1 MTMSEENVPG
11 KVRAVTG
18 SRIPPCCVL
27 PGVSNGVC
35 SMSNSQ
41 PAFSHRTGKAIL
53 VAALLA
59 FVVPL
64 LVRGMRDLRLDN
76 NVESWLPANDSEA
89 TVFHWY
95 RSHFTEEDRIV
106 ATWQGSTLDD
116 PRSEQL
122 AQKLLG
128 HVDADGLRRGGSPYI
143 SSVVTSRD
151 VLTRMVEY
159 GVPQDEAVQRMQGT
173 LLGMGRIKV
182 RLTDA
187 GREQRARTI
196 TQLQQRIKDELGLEA
211 GVFEP
216 VGSAVALTHSE
227 VSDTETTEAA
237 ESESTETVTLQP
249 LVIPPF
255 DFELAWKDFSVK
267 DPRVAKVLT
276 IARDLR
282 GFATDKEPQGR
293 VLVDDSFFVPGSPVT
308 VAASLS
314 EAGQADTLATVAAIR
329 LAALQVGIPEQD
341 LILGGGSL
349 STIELNESVFR
360 AAWNPAAPLWKFH
373 ERSVMLLSAIVG
385 MVLAIVSLRSLKL
398 SLFVLGVSYY
408 GAFVATAVVP
418 MTGASMSM
426 VLVVL
431 PTFIMVVA
439 LSGAIHVAN
448 YISHATLE
456 NPDGAV
462 DRATRMAL
470 MPCFNSVCTTVLGL
484 LSLLTSSLAP
494 VRDFGIYS
502 SIGATLSLFM
512 VLVVLPSLLKLFP
525 TQGVKLPDG
534 DARRW
539 LVFGRFLMA
548 YSRPVYVA
556 SWAICLIATG
566 GLIYFETETR
576 IIRNFADGTRLI
588 RDFRYIEENLAGIS
602 SVETVIKFDRESQ
615 KSLHFLERME
625 VVRQVADQIRE
636 HSLVTGAVCL
646 PDFQPVRTAPDAN
659 AVTRD
664 KILYNRRSSET
675 EKQIKSSDA
684 PDIKSLIAVASQP
697 ADLLQPGDHLLNSEG
712 DELWRITAQVPA
724 LADVDFTLLTAD
736 LNHAVQAVT
745 QDHPGVGHAVTGTV
759 PLFMRTQQ
767 ALLDSLIQSFGVA
780 LVTIAAVMM
789 YALRDMISGALC
801 MIPNVLP
808 ITAVFGAVCWAGTR
822 IDIGMMITASV
833 ALGLAVDSCLH
844 LMTWFRKGLESGLS
858 RDEAIV
864 QCMVDCG
871 PAMLQTTAG
880 VSLAMLVLYP
890 CELVMI
896 SRFGWLM
903 AALIAAAYAGD
914 IVLLPVMMRGTL
926 GKRIEDQV
934 RAKQRLAALAA
945 ATVEPSPL
953 PEPVELQIVRKEEE
967 PHPKTAIPAPH
978 LPLDLPLDK
987 GRTRRKRQAG

>member
-1 MTMSEENVPG
+1 MGRS
-11 KVRAVTG
+11 
-18 SRIPPCCVL
+18 L
-27 PGVSNGVC
+27 
-35 SMSNSQ
+35 
-41 PAFSHRTGKAIL
+41 L

-59 FVVPL
+59 FAVPL
-64 LVRGMRDLRLDN
+64 LVRGIRDLRLDN
-76 NVESWLPANDSEA
+76 NVETWLPANDSEA
-89 TVFHWY
+89 AVFHWY
-95 RSHFTEEDRIV
+95 RNHFIEENRIV
-106 ATWQGSTLDD
+106 VTWPGSTLDD
-116 PRSEQL
+116 PRADL
-122 AQKLLG
+122 LVGKLLG
-128 HVDADGLRRGGSPYI
+128 PVDVDGLRRGGTPYVE
-143 SSVVTSRD
+143 SVVTTRD
-151 VLTRMVEY
+151 VLTRMVGY

-187 GREQRARTI
+187 GREQRDRTI
-196 TQLQQRIKDELGLEA
+196 AQLQQRVQAELGLKI

-216 VGSAVALTHSE
+216 VAIVEPTADTEELDTEPTASADAESTTAVA
-227 VSDTETTEAA
+227 
-237 ESESTETVTLQP
+237 LQP

-255 DFELAWKDFSVK
+255 DFEIAWKDFTVK
-267 DPRVAKVLT
+267 DPLVSKVVTL
-276 IARDLR
+276 ARDLR

-293 VLVDDSFFVPGSPVT
+293 VLVDDSFLVPGSPVGIAVT
-308 VAASLS
+308 LS
-314 EAGQADTLATVAAIR
+314 EAGQADATSTVAALR
-329 LAALQVGIPEQD
+329 QAALQVGIPEQD

-349 STIELNESVFR
+349 STIELNESVYR
-360 AAWNPAAPLWKFH
+360 AAWNPSAPLWKPH
-373 ERSVMLLSAIVG
+373 ERSVMLLSGFVG

-398 SLFVLGVSYY
+398 ALFVLGVSYY
-408 GAFVATAVVP
+408 GAFVATAMVP
-418 MTGASMSM
+418 LTGSSMSM

-502 SIGATLSLFM
+502 SIGSSLSLFM
-512 VLVVLPSLLKLFP
+512 VLVVLPALLKLFP
-525 TQGVKLPDG
+525 TQGVKLPESDV
-534 DARRW
+534 RRW
-539 LVFGRFLMA
+539 LVFGRFLIRN
-548 YSRPVYVA
+548 SRAVHIA

-576 IIRNFADGTRLI
+576 IIRNFADDTRLI
-588 RDFRYIEENLAGIS
+588 RDFRFIEENLSGIS
-602 SVETVIKFDRESQ
+602 SVETVVKFDRESQ
-615 KSLHFLERME
+615 KSLRFLERME
-625 VVRQVADQIRE
+625 VVRQIANGIRQ
-636 HSLVTGAVCL
+636 HSQVTGAVCL
-646 PDFQPVRTAPDAN
+646 PDFQPVREAPDQSAS
-659 AVTRD
+659 TRE
-664 KILYNRRSSET
+664 KIAYNRRSSQT
-675 EKQIKSSDA
+675 EKQIKSA
-684 PDIKSLIAVASQP
+684 HTADIRSLIGVAGES

-724 LADVDFTLLTAD
+724 LADVDFTQLTGD
-736 LNHAVQAVT
+736 LNQVVQGVT
-745 QDHPGVGHAVTGTV
+745 QRHPGVGHVVTGAV
-759 PLFMRTQQ
+759 PLFMRTQK

-780 LVTIAAVMM
+780 FLTIAVVMM
-789 YALRDMISGALC
+789 YALKDVISGALS

-808 ITAVFGAVCWAGTR
+808 ITTVFGAVCWAGTR

-844 LMTWFRKGLESGLS
+844 LMTWFRKGLESGLE

-903 AALIAAAYAGD
+903 AALIAAAYVGD
-914 IVLLPVMMRGTL
+914 IVLLPVMMRGPL
-926 GKRIEDQV
+926 GRRIEDQV
-934 RAKQRLAALAA
+934 RAKQRLAALAVVA
-945 ATVEPSPL
+945 VEPAPT
-953 PEPVELQIVRKEEE
+953 ELQIIREDDSPTTDSV
-967 PHPKTAIPAPH
+967 IPAPH
-978 LPLDLPLDK
+978 LPLDK
-987 GRTRRKRQAG
+987 ARTRRKRQAG